1 VDVAPV
7 EAGGETL
14 FRVRVG
20 PFADETEASAA
31 LARVTEAGYQ
41 GAKIVMN

>member
-1 VDVAPV
+1 VAPV
-7 EAGGETL
+7 EVGGVTL

-20 PFADETEASAA
+20 PFADETAASAA
-31 LARVTEAGYQ
+31 LARVTEAGYH